1 MDKREIQRI
10 IEDTLI
16 LDFGIDIRGWPAD
29 TPVSKVKELS
39 PKLDSLE
46 FLQFIFGIEDKTG
59 IELPEGSPVPE
70 TIGDILDAF
79 VKASKNS

>member
-16 LDFGIDIRGWPAD
+16 LDYGIDIRGWPAD
-29 TPVSKVKELS
+29 TPVNKVRELS

-46 FLQFIFGIEDKTG
+46 FLQFIFNIEDKTG
-59 IELPEGSPVPE
+59 IDLPEGDNVPK
-70 TIGDILDAF
+70 TIGDILEVFD
-79 VKASKNS
+79 KAANG